1 MDAGIGERALEAQRL
16 ARDVAERV
24 VAPQA
29 AQLDREGRFPV
40 ETMAELA
47 RMGLLGVNVPA
58 AYGGLAAG
66 TVGYSL
72 AMQEVAKADAAV
84 SVTMAVTNMVGEIL
98 CKFGTD
104 AQKAR
109 YVTRLTSGEAVAGA
123 FGLSEAGSGT
133 DAASLRTTAVRRG
146 DRWVLNGSKM
156 WITSGDRAGVI
167 VVYARTDASHK
178 QRGIS
183 AFIVEPGFPGFHVG
197 RHEEKTGLRGSS
209 TVALTFEDCEVPAE
223 NLLAAEG
230 MGFTIAMTA
239 LDGGRIG
246 IASQATG
253 IARGAMEASIRY
265 AAGRRQFGQ
274 EVASFGQV
282 QERIADMAT
291 RVEAANLLALRAA
304 HLKDAGRRFTLEASM
319 AKLFATESALRVCED
334 AVQIQGGAGTQRGNV
349 AERAL
354 RDVRVTCIYEGTSEV
369 QRIVVAR
376 EVLRG
381 LAG

>member
-1 MDAGIGERALEAQRL
+1 MTGIGERALLAQAT
-16 ARDVAERV
+16 AREVAARV

-29 AQLDREGRFPV
+29 AHVDHAGVFPV
-40 ETMAELA
+40 ETLAELA
-47 RMGLLGVNVPA
+47 RVGLLGVNVPA
-58 AYGGLAAG
+58 EYGGLEAG
-66 TVGYSL
+66 TVGYAL
-72 AMQEVAKADAAV
+72 AMQEIARADASV

-98 CKFGTD
+98 CKFGTPD
-104 AQKAR
+104 QKSR
-109 YVTRLTSGEAVAGA
+109 YVPRLTSGAATAGA
-123 FGLSEAGSGT
+123 FGLSEPGAGT
-133 DAASLRTTAVRRG
+133 DAASLRTSAVRRG

-209 TVALTFEDCEVPAE
+209 TVSLTFEDCEVPAE

-246 IASQATG
+246 IASQAIG
-253 IARGAMEASIRY
+253 IARGAMEAAVRH
-265 AAGRRQFGQ
+265 AASRRQFG
-274 EVASFGQV
+274 EAIGAFGQV

-291 RVEAANLLALRAA
+291 RLDAAHLLALRAA
-304 HLKDAGRRFTLEASM
+304 ALKDAGRRFTLEASM
-319 AKLFATESALRVCED
+319 AKLFATESALRICED
-334 AVQIQGGAGTQRGNV
+334 AVQLHGGAGYLRGNP

-354 RDVRVTCIYEGTSEV
+354 RDVRVTSIYEGTSEV

-381 LAG
+381 LQG